1 MPHHKSAKKRIKT
14 NEISRE
20 RNIANRT
27 LVRHAVRDL
36 RGAMADGKAPAA
48 EVTKQLGEVES
59 LLDKMGRKGIIHPN
73 KAARLK
79 SRLHHKGP
87 KAS

>member
-1 MPHHKSAKKRIKT
+1 VPHHKSAKKRIKT

-27 LVRHAVRDL
+27 VLRHAVRDL
-36 RGAMADGKAPAA
+36 RGAMEQPQAA
-48 EVTKQLGEVES
+48 EVTQKLGEVES

-79 SRLHHKGP
+79 SRLHHKGS